1 MKLFV
6 ICFIFALFLLPT
18 TVQAAPPIGLVVN
31 GEVLQNLPMNP
42 VIRQDRMLVPAR
54 AVFESLGASVEWQ
67 AAERAVYIQHNDQD
81 VIVTIGQRTLMVNGL
96 PIEMPI
102 PAQIINY
109 NTMIPVG
116 AVATNLGFEVDFR
129 DRTVFVDSFMMADE
143 PEFEELL
150 PENFPPSHFL
160 TEEEEVEYYE
170 NDYYFE
176 AYDDKIGDEDIEPA
190 PADVI
195 PLPYTP
201 GIPGFVAPIG
211 QIIPARD
218 MSTERIPY
226 ANFPTATV
234 FHVGVPTEPGLQ
246 MFYIVAASPIS
257 GVERL
262 LLEDNRLAID
272 ILNSTTVLSGALAIP
287 PHLAASG
294 IRVSQFTDSITRVVF
309 DLESG
314 TEFVIGISPDRMIIT
329 LTVMQQNLTDINF
342 EAGEHYDEIVLSGVR
357 PSALRVQPSTGRLF
371 FFISN
376 MQSDL
381 AFDTPVEGN
390 FATNLSLSALSAHAL
405 VLDVAINPF
414 TAHMILQ
421 TGPDETT
428 IRLFPATYRNVF
440 YDFEARTLRIPR
452 VEGFSIDP
460 AMVPRSDMY
469 HQRQF
474 ILWLPDISEH
484 IGFGEMLVGDTLLR
498 SLTIAHAPNSTQ
510 LIFNGNQIFTLDLQ
524 EDENYYIIRVLHP
537 RERYPRIV
545 IIDPGHGGRDP
556 GAVRAGIRESDL
568 NLNVTRKLLQ
578 LIEADGVIRA
588 YTTRNS
594 DVHLGET
601 SAECLR
607 ARANFGNHIGDMFVS
622 IHFNAANNTN
632 AHGIET
638 YYRESGLDAF
648 RTLTSRRLADIMH
661 RNKLT
666 MLGSNDRNVRSAN
679 FAVLRYSTIPAVL
692 LELGFMSNQAEL
704 ARINTAEFQWMAA
717 HAIYS
722 AMLEAFAWVP
732 ERQ

>member
-1 MKLFV
+1 
-6 ICFIFALFLLPT
+6 
-18 TVQAAPPIGLVVN
+18 
-31 GEVLQNLPMNP
+31 
-42 VIRQDRMLVPAR
+42 
-54 AVFESLGASVEWQ
+54 
-67 AAERAVYIQHNDQD
+67 
-81 VIVTIGQRTLMVNGL
+81 
-96 PIEMPI
+96 
-102 PAQIINY
+102 
-109 NTMIPVG
+109 
-116 AVATNLGFEVDFR
+116 
-129 DRTVFVDSFMMADE
+129 
-143 PEFEELL
+143 
-150 PENFPPSHFL
+150 
-160 TEEEEVEYYE
+160 
-170 NDYYFE
+170 
-176 AYDDKIGDEDIEPA
+176 
-190 PADVI
+190 
-195 PLPYTP
+195 
-201 GIPGFVAPIG
+201 
-211 QIIPARD
+211 
-218 MSTERIPY
+218 
-226 ANFPTATV
+226 
-234 FHVGVPTEPGLQ
+234 
-246 MFYIVAASPIS
+246 
-257 GVERL
+257 
-262 LLEDNRLAID
+262 
-272 ILNSTTVLSGALAIP
+272 
-287 PHLAASG
+287 
-294 IRVSQFTDSITRVVF
+294 
-309 DLESG
+309 
-314 TEFVIGISPDRMIIT
+314 
-329 LTVMQQNLTDINF
+329 
-342 EAGEHYDEIVLSGVR
+342 
-357 PSALRVQPSTGRLF
+357 
-371 FFISN
+371 
-376 MQSDL
+376 
-381 AFDTPVEGN
+381 
-390 FATNLSLSALSAHAL
+390 
-405 VLDVAINPF
+405 
-414 TAHMILQ
+414 
-421 TGPDETT
+421 
-428 IRLFPATYRNVF
+428 
-440 YDFEARTLRIPR
+440 